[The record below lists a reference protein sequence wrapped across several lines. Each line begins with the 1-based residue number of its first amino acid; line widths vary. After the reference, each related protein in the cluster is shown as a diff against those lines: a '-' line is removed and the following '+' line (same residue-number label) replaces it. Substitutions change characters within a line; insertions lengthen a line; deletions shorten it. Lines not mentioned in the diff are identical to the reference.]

1 MLLEKWSHLTVT
13 FSYPNHKCNQTLDE
27 TSTSKAACCGCCCC
41 CMHAKRKILKNLEME
56 NLLQLLNQ
64 HGLDNRSLKA
74 TENRAS
80 KLCIVNS

>member
-1 MLLEKWSHLTVT
+1 
-13 FSYPNHKCNQTLDE
+13 
-27 TSTSKAACCGCCCC
+27 
-41 CMHAKRKILKNLEME
+41 MHAAKRKILKNLEME

-80 KLCIVNS
+80 KIMYSEHLVNQKDIKSRQTV